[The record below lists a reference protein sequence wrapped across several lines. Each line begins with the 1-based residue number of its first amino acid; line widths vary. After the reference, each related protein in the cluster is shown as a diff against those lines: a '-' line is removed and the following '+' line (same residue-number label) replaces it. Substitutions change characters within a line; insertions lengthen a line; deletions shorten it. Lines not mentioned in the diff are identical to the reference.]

1 MKINNRQCP
10 RIKGESVK
18 WHKNRRNVAGYAKE
32 LEAFDEKLGMLMDIL
47 KEEDLLIITADHG
60 NDPTHTGTDHTR
72 EMVPFLAYSPSMK
85 EYGRLEDSDT
95 FAVIGATIADNFRV
109 KMPDGT
115 IGKSVLEKLI

>member
-1 MKINNRQCP
+1 M
-10 RIKGESVK
+10 
-18 WHKNRRNVAGYAKE
+18 
-32 LEAFDEKLGMLMDIL
+32 
-47 KEEDLLIITADHG
+47 
-60 NDPTHTGTDHTR
+60 
-72 EMVPFLAYSPSMK
+72 FLAYSPSMK